1 MPRAR
6 RRTALSVAFYVTV
19 AAVLVGILAQVFTL
33 FLPDAVAGRIGHNS
47 EGLLLALVLAAWI
60 QFVRPRLAGTDR
72 EWLITALA
80 ASACLALGL
89 FLILTDLPSRFRT
102 LNEPLLAAA
111 LLLPY
116 VQVRRPLPGRTA
128 LWLALGILA
137 VTVVFNRTAMITDLA
152 EMLAALILVPLAL
165 DVFDRGILDPEAE
178 TSRPVRYGWY
188 AFLVLA
194 PIVFSVLQYQVGFD
208 GLLGEALRYSVRI
221 AEVFITLLLVE
232 LYAAAMRSRTVRQ
245 VLSGR
250 TREPARAF

>member
-6 RRTALSVAFYVTV
+6 RRTVLLVAFYAAV
-19 AAVLVGILAQVFTL
+19 AAVLLGILTQVLPL

-47 EGLLLALVLAAWI
+47 EGLLLALILAAWI
-60 QFVRPRLAGTDR
+60 QFVRPRVAGTDR
-72 EWLITALA
+72 EWLVTSLA
-80 ASACLALGL
+80 AGLCLALGL

-128 LWLALGILA
+128 LWLAMGVLA
-137 VTVVFNRTAMITDLA
+137 VTVVFNRTAIITDLA

-165 DVFDRGILDPEAE
+165 DVFDRGILDPESE
-178 TSRPVRYGWY
+178 TSRPTRYGWY

-194 PIVFSVLQYQVGFD
+194 PIVFSVLEYQVGFD

-232 LYAAAMRSRTVRQ
+232 LYAAAMRSRTVRLQ
-245 VLSGR
+245 PSGT

>member
-6 RRTALSVAFYVTV
+6 RRTVLQVAFYAAV
-19 AAVLVGILAQVFTL
+19 AAVLLGVLAQV
-33 FLPDAVAGRIGHNS
+33 LPLLLPESLAVRIGHNS
-47 EGLLLALVLAAWI
+47 EGLLLALVLAPWI

-72 EWLITALA
+72 EWLLTGLA
-80 ASACLALGL
+80 AGLCLALGL
-89 FLILTDLPSRFRT
+89 FLIVTDLPSRFRT

-116 VQVRRPLPGRTA
+116 VQLRRPLPGRTA
-128 LWLALGILA
+128 VWAAMGVLA
-137 VTVVFNRTAMITDLA
+137 VTVAFNRTAIVTQLA

-165 DVFDRGILDPEAE
+165 DVFDRAILDREAE

-194 PIVFSVLQYQVGFD
+194 PIVFSVLEYRVGFD

-221 AEVFITLLLVE
+221 AEVFLTLVLVE
-232 LYAAAMRSRTVRQ
+232 LYAAGMRSRTVRQ
-245 VLSGR
+245 
-250 TREPARAF
+250 EPSETARQPAPAF